1 MDTSRENE
9 QRERGRR
16 AEDVGLWYL
25 RLNGILTI
33 PGFLVHWEHLT
44 SHPRTEADAVGV
56 RFPSS
61 RESTGLSL
69 FRDDPRIIEMGGD
82 RVLFLI
88 VEIKAG
94 TCKINGPWSDRS
106 KNNMPY
112 VIRRLGFCRNES
124 QVEAVSKALYDHARW
139 DADPHYVV
147 QYLCI
152 GARND
157 PALNRSSVV
166 SVRSHS
172 RRSPNSCLIASRAF
186 RKRFRRRASH
196 CIGRDS
202 GSSLHQGSLGNVE
215 SEIRD
220 RRTMRFSGT
229 SLSAT
234 ASSPANPL
242 LEPTASIRGE

>member
-1 MDTSRENE
+1 MDTLSENE

-33 PGFLVHWEHLT
+33 PGFLVHWDHLS

-61 RESTGLSL
+61 RESTGLPP

-112 VIRRLGFCRNES
+112 VIRRMGFCSNES

-139 DADPHYVV
+139 DADPDYVV

-152 GARND
+152 GARVD
-157 PALNRSSVV
+157 PALNRQFNGLRQITFEEIAKFLLDRFASFPEKVPQESLALYWPGFGQQFA
-166 SVRSHS
+166 SGFLGG
-172 RRSPNSCLIASRAF
+172 RR
-186 RKRFRRRASH
+186 
-196 CIGRDS
+196 
-202 GSSLHQGSLGNVE
+202 
-215 SEIRD
+215 IRD
-220 RRTMRFSGT
+220 QR
-229 SLSAT
+229 SANDALQRYIT
-234 ASSPANPL
+234 IGNCF
-242 LEPTASIRGE
+242 EPS